1 MKDIVTDTVIVIV
14 TYPLQASIIE
24 QKTESIFYEK
34 PVSDVIIFQD
44 DKKRFFCLN
53 ALQSGKRH
61 GHQGNHHRH
70 GKRASKR
77 SSSTT
82 SCRFCE
88 KSELELPDFEFRRKG
103 SKTQTTRSQ
112 SAKTISNSSSR
123 TLSTNLSMENNV
135 ADVAD
140 VLTKNV
146 TARRASEPL
155 SIKVDEKE
163 LKESKVLSSS
173 FGDQGPML

>member
-61 GHQGNHHRH
+61 GYQGNHHRH

-146 TARRASEPL
+146 TARRSSEPL

>member
-1 MKDIVTDTVIVIV
+1 MKDIVIDTVIVIV

-61 GHQGNHHRH
+61 GYQGNHHRH

-103 SKTQTTRSQ
+103 SKTPTT
-112 SAKTISNSSSR
+112 
-123 TLSTNLSMENNV
+123 NV

-146 TARRASEPL
+146 TARRSSEPL